1 MQAKDNELLTRV
13 GPGSTMGRMLREYWV
28 PAIRAAAL
36 EPDGKPERVR
46 LFGEDLVAFRGTDGR
61 PGILDEACP
70 HRRASLALG
79 RNEGNGL
86 RCIFH
91 GWKFGVDGVC
101 VDAPTEPADK
111 KAAFEARVPVRG
123 YPVHEGGGILWVYL
137 GQKTEPPPFPDF
149 EFTGLPADHV
159 RPLRGIIHTN
169 WLQGLEALLDAA
181 HVGYLH
187 SSNLGSDAGRAHF
200 KSESDYMLDYGAPEF
215 EFEEKPYGFREGA
228 LRHLK
233 DGGCYARIREVALPF
248 FSFIPQTPGTQSL
261 VCCSIPIDDEWT
273 AQWYIAYNPAA
284 PIDRQRMRAYGTDSG
299 DPDFFNSDMGN
310 SDNLW
315 NQDRAAMKAGHWSGI
330 VGRGNAYED
339 FVVQESMGPI
349 VDRTKEFLGSPDI
362 VIVRARRKLLA
373 AVHAFEESGEVPF
386 GGGEA
391 GFSRIRAIS
400 AQCAPGQ
407 SWLEIDPFNL
417 RQLVAAE

>member
-1 MQAKDNELLTRV
+1 VRGRLDDSGGGAGKVKPLHAWYVLILLTAIYGLSFLDRSLLSLVIGLIKVDLDASDLQLSLLLGLSFVLLYCLFSIPAGHFVDRYNRSWIIAGAIALWSTMELLC
-13 GPGSTMGRMLREYWV
+13 GLAGSYGQLFVARAGLGIGEAAV
-28 PAIRAAAL
+28 SPAAYSIIR
-36 EPDGKPERVR
+36 
-46 LFGEDLVAFRGTDGR
+46 
-61 PGILDEACP
+61 
-70 HRRASLALG
+70 
-79 RNEGNGL
+79 
-86 RCIFH
+86 
-91 GWKFGVDGVC
+91 
-101 VDAPTEPADK
+101 DK
-111 KAAFEARVPVRG
+111 
-123 YPVHEGGGILWVYL
+123 
-137 GQKTEPPPFPDF
+137 EPPPFPDF
-149 EFTGLPADHV
+149 EFTGLPANHV

-169 WLQGLEALLDAA
+169 WLQELEALLDAA

-187 SSNLGSDAGRAHF
+187 SSNLGSDVGRAHF
-200 KSESDYMLDYGAPEF
+200 KAESDYMLDNGAPEF

-228 LRHLK
+228 LRRLK

-248 FSFIPQTPGTQSL
+248 FSFIPATPGTQSL

-284 PIDRQRMRAYGTDSG
+284 PIDPNRMRAYGTDSG
-299 DPDFFNSDMGN
+299 NPDFFNSDMGN
-310 SDNLW
+310 AGNLW
-315 NQDRAAMKAGHWSGI
+315 NQDRAAMKADHWSGI

-373 AVHAFEESGEVPF
+373 AVRAFEATGEVPF
-386 GGGEA
+386 DGGDA

-407 SWLEIDPFNL
+407 SWRDIDPFSL
-417 RQLVAAE
+417 RQLAAAE